1 MAALPLHHGR
11 LTPHAKASI
20 FIVDTRRKVP
30 MKTRVQKW
38 GNSLALR
45 IPKSFAAEAG
55 LHEDAAVE
63 LSLAEGRLIVQ
74 PLRPARLTLGEL
86 LRGVTDDNLHDEW
99 DTGPA
104 VGKEVW

>member
-1 MAALPLHHGR
+1 
-11 LTPHAKASI
+11 
-20 FIVDTRRKVP
+20 

-55 LHEDAAVE
+55 LHEDAPVE
-63 LSLAEGRLIVQ
+63 LTCVGGKLVIQ
-74 PLRPARLTLGEL
+74 PAPEEAPTLEEL
-86 LRGVTDDNLHDEW
+86 LRGVTDQNLPGEW

-104 VGKEVW
+104 VGREAW